1 VLQEHTRIV
10 ANLAKEVAEMHG
22 LEIPEL
28 GRGKAAKAMTLNI
41 GCLTRPSKGQ
51 VESGNRCGWWVTSD
65 RIVMAV
71 AVGMGHGPKA
81 AYAAEVSLACIG
93 AGLERSLGDLF
104 AACDARIHDT
114 EGAALAIAIVDIE
127 TGCMTMSSVGN
138 IQFGLLTAEREY
150 HFRITRGFLGGG
162 YSELVSESM
171 VLSSGDVLVIFTD
184 GVEACP
190 PLRELL
196 GNNGQSAREEARI
209 FLDRRA
215 RTDDDAAVLIYR
227 HAAS

>member
-1 VLQEHTRIV
+1 MGIPNMFRRQG
-10 ANLAKEVAEMHG
+10 AKQLA
-22 LEIPEL
+22 
-28 GRGKAAKAMTLNI
+28 LNI
-41 GCLTRPSKGQ
+41 GCSTRPAKGQ
-51 VESGNRCGWWVTSD
+51 MESGDRCGWWVTSD

-71 AVGMGHGPKA
+71 AVGMGHAPKA

-150 HFRITRGFLGGG
+150 HFGSTRGFLGGG
-162 YSELVSESM
+162 CSELARESM
-171 VLSSGDVLVIFTD
+171 ALRSGDVLAIFTD
-184 GVEACP
+184 GVDACP

-196 GNNGQSAREEARI
+196 GSNGKSAREEARI